1 MGNAVENDIYLDLIA
16 IGQRLEIA
24 RKKRPL
30 EEIEKL
36 CGVGKSTIQRSER
49 GEYPPQVKLLA
60 FYRQEGISTDLI
72 LYGEEKGTQLTQV
85 SLRILSLG
93 LPLDQR
99 AALAKDLLSEPQ
111 ARGTT

>member
-1 MGNAVENDIYLDLIA
+1 MGNFMENVDYLDLGA
-16 IGQRLEIA
+16 IGKRLEIA

-36 CGVGKSTIQRSER
+36 CGVGKSTIQRSEK

-60 FYRQEGISTDLI
+60 LYRHEGISTDLL

-85 SLRILSLG
+85 SLKILALG

-99 AALAKDLLSEPQ
+99 AALAQELLSVAP
-111 ARGTT
+111 